1 MLGIVFALIAFLG
14 WGVGDI
20 FGTLATRRLG
30 SLSTSAWSMA
40 AGVLISVLFIP
51 LIHSTIQNL
60 TLSILAINILLG
72 LIFLLGMIC
81 FNEGLRVGNPSLVGT
96 IAASFAA
103 VSVVLSVIFL
113 KEKIS
118 TNQMFS
124 IALIFLGL
132 ILSSLHTASKE
143 SKNTCLTGVIFALI
157 TTITWGIYYAFIKIP
172 VESIGWFWPQL
183 ITLSLFPV
191 VFYFMSVRRKK
202 VQIPSLKHN
211 ALFLVL
217 INGFLVGGGEFAY
230 NFAISNGYTAVV
242 APIAGSYPVLFV
254 ILASFIFK
262 EKTTLRQ
269 NFGILTTLLGIVF
282 LSILSI

>member
-1 MLGIVFALIAFLG
+1 MLEIVFAFIAFFG
-14 WGVGDI
+14 WGVGDV

-51 LIHSTIQNL
+51 LIQSTIQNL
-60 TLSILAINILLG
+60 TLSILVINILLG
-72 LIFLLGMIC
+72 LIFLLGLIC
-81 FNEGLRVGNPSLVGT
+81 FNEGLRVSNPSMVGT

-113 KEKIS
+113 KEKINI
-118 TNQMFS
+118 NQMFS
-124 IALIFLGL
+124 IMLIFLGL
-132 ILSSLHTASKE
+132 ILSSRYATSKE
-143 SKNTCLTGVIFALI
+143 SKDTSLAGIIFALI
-157 TTITWGIYYAFIKIP
+157 TMITWGIYYAFIKIP
-172 VESIGWFWPQL
+172 VESIGWFWPQV
-183 ITLSLFPV
+183 ITLSLFPA
-191 VFYFMSVRRKK
+191 VFVFMSARGEK

-230 NFAISNGYTAVV
+230 NFAINQGYTAIV

-254 ILASFIFK
+254 ILASLFFK
-262 EKTTLRQ
+262 EQITKEQ
-269 NFGILTTLLGIVF
+269 KYGILTTLLGIVF
-282 LSILSI
+282 LSILSV

>member
-1 MLGIVFALIAFLG
+1 MLGIVFALIAFFG

-40 AGVLISVLFIP
+40 AGVLISILFIP
-51 LIHSTIQNL
+51 LIQNTIQNL
-60 TLSILAINILLG
+60 TLSILVINILLG
-72 LIFLLGMIC
+72 LIFLLGLIC

-124 IALIFLGL
+124 ILLIFLGL
-132 ILSSLHTASKE
+132 ILSSIRTTSKK
-143 SKNTCLTGVIFALI
+143 SKNTSLAGIIFAFV
-157 TTITWGIYYAFIKIP
+157 TMITWGIYYAFIKIP
-172 VESIGWFWPQL
+172 VENIGWFWPQL

-191 VFYFMSVRRKK
+191 VFYFMSFRGEK
-202 VQIPSLKHN
+202 VQMPSLKHN

-230 NFAISNGYTAVV
+230 NFAISNGYTTIV
-242 APIAGSYPVLFV
+242 APIAGSYPILFV

-262 EKTTLRQ
+262 EKTTFGQ
-269 NFGILTTLLGIVF
+269 KAGILTTLLGIVF
-282 LSILSI
+282 LSILSL

>member
-1 MLGIVFALIAFLG
+1 MLEIVFALIAFFG

-40 AGVLISVLFIP
+40 VGVLISVLFIP
-51 LIHSTIQNL
+51 LIQSTIHNL
-60 TLSILAINILLG
+60 TLNILVINMLLG
-72 LIFLLGMIC
+72 LIFLLGLIC
-81 FNEGLRVGNPSLVGT
+81 FNEGLRVGNPSMVGT
-96 IAASFAA
+96 VAASFAA
-103 VSVVLSVIFL
+103 VSVVLSIIFL
-113 KEKIS
+113 KEKINI
-118 TNQMFS
+118 NQSFS

-132 ILSSLHTASKE
+132 ILSVYTGFKK
-143 SKNTCLTGVIFALI
+143 SKNTALKGVMFALI
-157 TTITWGIYYAFIKIP
+157 TMITWGIYYAFIKIP
-172 VESIGWFWPQL
+172 VESIGWFWPQV

-191 VFYFMSVRRKK
+191 VFIFMGAKGER
-202 VQIPSLKHN
+202 VQIPSLKHA

-230 NFAISNGYTAVV
+230 NFAISKGYTAIV

-262 EKTTLRQ
+262 ERTTLGQ
-269 NFGILTTLLGIVF
+269 KFGILTTLLGIVF

>member
-1 MLGIVFALIAFLG
+1 MLEIVFALIAFFG

-40 AGVLISVLFIP
+40 VGVLISVFFIP
-51 LIHSTIQNL
+51 LIQITIHNL
-60 TLSILAINILLG
+60 TLNILVINILLG
-72 LIFLLGMIC
+72 LIFLLGLIC
-81 FNEGLRVGNPSLVGT
+81 FNEGLRVGNPSMVGT
-96 IAASFAA
+96 VVASFAA
-103 VSVVLSVIFL
+103 VSVVLSIIFL

-118 TNQMFS
+118 INQIFS

-132 ILSSLHTASKE
+132 ILSVYTGFKK
-143 SKNTCLTGVIFALI
+143 SKNTALKGVMFALI
-157 TTITWGIYYAFIKIP
+157 TMITWGIYYAFIKIP
-172 VESIGWFWPQL
+172 VESIGWFWPQV
-183 ITLSLFPV
+183 ITLSLFPI
-191 VFYFMSVRRKK
+191 VFIFMGARGERVK
-202 VQIPSLKHN
+202 IPSLKHA

-230 NFAISNGYTAVV
+230 NFAISQGYTAIV

-262 EKTTLRQ
+262 ERTTLGQ
-269 NFGILTTLLGIVF
+269 KFGILTTLLGIVL
-282 LSILSI
+282 LSILSV

>member
-1 MLGIVFALIAFLG
+1 MLEIVFALIAFFG

-40 AGVLISVLFIP
+40 VGVLISVLFIP
-51 LIHSTIQNL
+51 LIQSTIHNL
-60 TLSILAINILLG
+60 TLNILVINMLLG
-72 LIFLLGMIC
+72 LIFLLGLIC
-81 FNEGLRVGNPSLVGT
+81 FNEGLRVGNPSMVGT
-96 IAASFAA
+96 VAASFAA
-103 VSVVLSVIFL
+103 VSVVLSIIFL
-113 KEKIS
+113 KEKINI
-118 TNQMFS
+118 NQSFS

-132 ILSSLHTASKE
+132 ILSVYTGFKK
-143 SKNTCLTGVIFALI
+143 SKNTALKGVMFALI
-157 TTITWGIYYAFIKIP
+157 TMITWGIYYAFIKIP
-172 VESIGWFWPQL
+172 VESIGWFWPQV

-191 VFYFMSVRRKK
+191 VFIFMGAKGER
-202 VQIPSLKHN
+202 VQIPSLKHA

-230 NFAISNGYTAVV
+230 NFAISKGYTAIV

-262 EKTTLRQ
+262 EKTTLGQ
-269 NFGILTTLLGIVF
+269 KFGILTTLLGIVF